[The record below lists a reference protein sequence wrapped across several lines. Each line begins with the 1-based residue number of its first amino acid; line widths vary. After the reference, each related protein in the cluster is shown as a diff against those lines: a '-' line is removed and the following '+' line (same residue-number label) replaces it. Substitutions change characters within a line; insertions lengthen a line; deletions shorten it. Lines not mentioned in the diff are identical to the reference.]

1 MSADNYILIRKD
13 GDGYRAEMRFAS
25 CDYDDD
31 APVYETD
38 PWFPTLESARE
49 YAESECTEYGV
60 SCDFPVEWKE
70 RAVEGAKWESVA
82 VLGCDSAMEEADA
95 RLIALAPEL
104 ASLVLDMADA
114 LRNVLDAPVVWPTTD
129 YTELQIDSE
138 LIMRIDAL
146 LARLDRIS
154 TQTERS
160 HALADERA
168 AWAGAIGTPE
178 TGDCIGR
185 SSAPVFS
192 GEAPGR
198 SACVCDPPDQVFSR
212 TLCAC
217 GAMHTYC
224 GKCGEQLDDCDPDP
238 CCEDAGDCG
247 EDCGTA

>member
-104 ASLVLDMADA
+104 AALVLDMADA
-114 LRNVLDAPVVWPTTD
+114 LRGSGHADGYECPG
-129 YTELQIDSE
+129 SE
-138 LIMRIDAL
+138 ETCRACRVRAL